1 METKKKIRQA
11 EEIDLIDI
19 LSIIL
24 KHKLKILPFMIIPF
38 LFMMI
43 YLSQQDPKVSFYEA
57 MTEIRPISTF
67 DEFEYDVYNDYLS
80 NSGSKTVK
88 YPIKVENERFMVN
101 EVNMSLDN
109 SSFKRIDK
117 EYLINLFVEKINEN
131 KFLIYTM
138 IEFGLLDKNNYKNNT
153 EYKSAVTRLAESIK
167 FLKKNV
173 LNNDGDKYMQENSWL
188 IKYRTSNVVKWE
200 DYLKFLEDKTNNQI
214 NEYLNFTF
222 NNLLLNQARIKKYKI
237 EDIDYEILNSIDE
250 NKKTLLENNRNKLL
264 TEKDIQRLKFSFN
277 TTPIVNK
284 KKFMAAN
291 ILYEETEYKNI
302 SEKTTSAS
310 TMISLSIILG
320 AIVGIFYVLILDAY
334 QRRKKNSL

>member
-1 METKKKIRQA
+1 MKTKNEIRQS
-11 EEIDLIDI
+11 EEVDLIDI
-19 LSIIL
+19 LTIIL
-24 KHKLKILPFMIIPF
+24 KHKLKVLLFMFLPFI
-38 LFMMI
+38 FMLI
-43 YLSQQDPKVSFYEA
+43 YLSQQEPKISFYEA
-57 MTEIRPISTF
+57 KTEIRPISTF
-67 DEFEYDVYNDYLS
+67 EEFDYEIYNNYLN
-80 NSGSKTVK
+80 NSSSKTVK
-88 YPIKVENERFMVN
+88 YPIKVDSEKFIVN
-101 EVNMSLDN
+101 EINMNHDN
-109 SSFKRIDK
+109 STFSRINKD
-117 EYLINLFVEKINEN
+117 YLVNLFIEKINEN
-131 KFLIYTM
+131 KFLMSTM
-138 IEFGLLDKNNYKNNT
+138 IDFELLDKNNYKNNT

-188 IKYRTSNVVKWE
+188 IKYRTSNLEKWE
-200 DYLKFLEDKTNNQI
+200 NYLKFLEDKTNNQI

-250 NKKTLLENNRNKLL
+250 NKKILLENNRNKLL

-334 QRRKKNSL
+334 QRRKKSSL